1 MYSGGCEMTQSV
13 KGLAVQAGR
22 SSFNPWNLLKYGRKG
37 PAPQLSSVFY
47 IHTVA
52 CTHTH
57 TLYTHIHT
65 HNLLLLSLL
74 KSEYSEALA

>member
-22 SSFNPWNLLKYGRKG
+22 SSFNPWNPLKYGRKG
-37 PAPQLSSVFY
+37 PAPQLSSDFY

-57 TLYTHIHT
+57 TLYTRAHT
-65 HNLLLLSLL
+65 LLLSLL